1 MDAEKLRKMTDDLR
15 KQAVRLD
22 RAITASERAK
32 RAEKARAKKQAK
44 KKAIES
50 NPDQESVYEKTIT
63 KGKPLE
69 RASLLL
75 RDFDMRG
82 QMGIKLLTDEQQARL
97 KASFKTER
105 QQQICNEI
113 GMFYNGL
120 MHYTRFF
127 LIMARKMWQTEA
139 GNLARLCQKWE
150 DADQLALSLTEVYYT
165 QILPL
170 LERKQEEGYIPLS
183 GNYGGSEEDVKEFA
197 NNIWPDNVR
206 EQGIKPKVEQW
217 GVNENDKPIYR
228 IVADVDGEH
237 GLYSRILQ
245 QRDIA
250 LDGMKLLRGA
260 VEVLSDFVFSDIP
273 LLTGGTIF
281 PYNVV
286 LPSPTEKILDY
297 PDAIAFQYENGAD
310 KYFAYRLRQRKEA
323 GEEITPEDEKRA
335 VIPDY
340 NQEHEDE
347 AVIRTAKEQLHKHLP
362 DYYDPSRSYE

>member
-1 MDAEKLRKMTDDLR
+1 MDAEKLRKMTEDLR
-15 KQAVRLD
+15 KTAVRLD
-22 RAITASERAK
+22 RAITESDRAK

-44 KKAIES
+44 IKATDADPES
-50 NPDQESVYEKTIT
+50 AYEKIIT

-75 RDFDMRG
+75 RDFDLRG
-82 QMGIKLLTDEQQARL
+82 NLGVKILTDEQQARL
-97 KASFKTER
+97 KASFKTEK

-120 MHYTRFF
+120 MHYTRFY
-127 LIMARKMWQTEA
+127 LLMTRKMWQTEA

-150 DADQLALSLTEVYYT
+150 DADQLAFSFTEVYYT

-183 GNYGGSEEDVKEFA
+183 GDYAGSEKAVRNFA
-197 NNIWPDNVR
+197 HDIWPDNVR

-228 IVADVDGEH
+228 IVADVDGEN
-237 GLYSRILQ
+237 GLYSKILK
-245 QRDIA
+245 QREVAID
-250 LDGMKLLRGA
+250 LLQLLRGA
-260 VEVLSDFVFSDIP
+260 VEVLSDFVFSDVP

-281 PYNVV
+281 PYNVI

-297 PDAIAFQYENGAD
+297 PDAIDFGLEKGMD

-323 GEEITPEDEKRA
+323 GEEITPEEEKRA

-340 NQEHEDE
+340 NQVHETDGM
-347 AVIRTAKEQLHKHLP
+347 IRTAKEQLHKHLP
-362 DYYDPSRSYE
+362 DYYDPTRNYE